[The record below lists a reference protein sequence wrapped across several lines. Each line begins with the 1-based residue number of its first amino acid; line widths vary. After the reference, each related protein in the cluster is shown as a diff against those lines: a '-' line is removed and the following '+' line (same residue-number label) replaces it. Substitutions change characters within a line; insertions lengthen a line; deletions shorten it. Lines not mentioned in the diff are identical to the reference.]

1 MFAVPQLVVR
11 GKREYAWSMD
21 SQVKKPKKDRR
32 RGNRRNRK
40 AKGSQKK
47 VEQEI
52 FVQPSEKKFTP
63 TLPPLPVKKVV
74 EPKEVCVMCKKPIT
88 LIANALTHP
97 QGGYCHFDCVL
108 GFLTEREQLKENQT
122 ISYIGRGM
130 FAVAEKN
137 SEGSYTFVKRIEW
150 ESPESFA
157 AMKKYVEEM
166 KA

>member
-1 MFAVPQLVVR
+1 
-11 GKREYAWSMD
+11 MD
-21 SQVKKPKKDRR
+21 KKPKKDRR
-32 RGNRRNRK
+32 RGSRRNRK
-40 AKGSQKK
+40 AKGGQKK

-52 FVQPSEKKFTP
+52 LLQPSEKKFTA

-74 EPKEVCVMCKKPIT
+74 EPKEECVMCKKPIT

-108 GFLTEREQLKENQT
+108 ASLTEKEHLKENQT

-130 FAVAEKN
+130 FAIAEKD
-137 SEGSYTFVKRIEW
+137 SKGSYTFIKRIEW